1 MWFTKICCC
10 CFSLNRKHGKIKI
23 ENEYQNVEK
32 AFGED
37 GSRYVQWAAEM
48 AVGLKTGVPWLM
60 CKQTD
65 APDPLVSPIQP
76 NFFIFTNLALVRK

>member
-1 MWFTKICCC
+1 MKKK
-10 CFSLNRKHGKIKI
+10 LKI

-37 GSRYVQWAAEM
+37 GSQYVQWAAKI
-48 AVGLKTGVPWLM
+48 AVGLKTGVPWVM

-65 APDPLVSPIQP
+65 APDPVVSFIRP
-76 NFFIFTNLALVRK
+76 NFSLSQNFHLFFFNLRELFDLNFGRCK